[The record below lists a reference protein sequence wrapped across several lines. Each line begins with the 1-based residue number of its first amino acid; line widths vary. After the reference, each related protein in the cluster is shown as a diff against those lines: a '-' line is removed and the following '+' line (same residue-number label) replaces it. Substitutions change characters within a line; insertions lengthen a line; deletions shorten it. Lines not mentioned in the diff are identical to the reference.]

1 MALNFLITISW
12 TLFQMYPI
20 DSNMMFPSFIFEIL
34 QFVFLLSFHT
44 QELLNISLISKWKV
58 P

>member
-20 DSNMMFPSFIFEIL
+20 DSNMMLPSFIFEIL